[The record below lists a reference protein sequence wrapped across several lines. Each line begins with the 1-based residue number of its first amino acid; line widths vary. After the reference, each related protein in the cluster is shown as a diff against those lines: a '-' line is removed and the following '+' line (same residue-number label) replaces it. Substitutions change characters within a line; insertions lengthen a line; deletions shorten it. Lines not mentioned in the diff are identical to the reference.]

1 MTSRYKYQTTISATP
16 SDIWQLLTQ
25 QNFVKQYLPELKRKP
40 SDIRSTAPYS
50 YHQNTDNILPAY
62 TVVEKTISWDNI
74 SHALTLT
81 RKDLKANIDSITI
94 DLIPEAGDT
103 RVMIEMIYQPRI
115 DSKLLLTHASVRN
128 LFRHKLDVFKQD
140 IESEVEVTD
149 YLVICS

>member
-1 MTSRYKYQTTISATP
+1 MTSRYSYQTTISATP

-25 QNFVKQYLPELKRKP
+25 QNFVKQYLPEVKRKP
-40 SDIRSTAPYS
+40 SDIRSTAPYR

-81 RKDLKANIDSITI
+81 RKDLKANIDSVTI
-94 DLIPEAGDT
+94 VLIAEAGDT
-103 RVMIEMIYQPRI
+103 KVMIEVIYQPKV

-128 LFRHKLDVFKQD
+128 LFSHKLDVFKQD
-140 IESEVEVTD
+140 IESETKITNCLITYV
-149 YLVICS
+149 